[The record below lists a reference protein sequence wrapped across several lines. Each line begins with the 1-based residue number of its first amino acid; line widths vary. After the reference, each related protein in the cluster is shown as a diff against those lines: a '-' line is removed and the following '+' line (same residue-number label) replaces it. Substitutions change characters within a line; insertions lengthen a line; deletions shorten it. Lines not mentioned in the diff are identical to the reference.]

1 MWHYSSRFHL
11 WVLSGVCLLLL
22 LAGIL
27 NFVNIYLVFMLKRSK
42 EYGISKVFGMRG
54 RTLFLQLWTENVL
67 MVIVALFFAW
77 FLIEMFSGYANRL
90 LESNIMYT
98 AFDWQ
103 LSLAI
108 FILLPLLTTIYPYLK
123 YNYLPPVV
131 SISTIGTSRQSV
143 KTRTLFLFV
152 QYSITLLL
160 IILSLYFSNHLHFL
174 LNTPPGFRTEG
185 ILYADLMPKL
195 PNQWWEDSQEIQNKR
210 WHDREVMEQKLN
222 ECPYIEH

>member
-1 MWHYSSRFHL
+1 MDRECPNGYRRLIFR
-11 WVLSGVCLLLL
+11 
-22 LAGIL
+22 
-27 NFVNIYLVFMLKRSK
+27 LV
-42 EYGISKVFGMRG
+42 
-54 RTLFLQLWTENVL
+54 
-67 MVIVALFFAW
+67 
-77 FLIEMFSGYANRL
+77 LIEMFSGYANRL

-152 QYSITLLL
+152 QYSITL
-160 IILSLYFSNHLHFL
+160 
-174 LNTPPGFRTEG
+174 
-185 ILYADLMPKL
+185 
-195 PNQWWEDSQEIQNKR
+195 
-210 WHDREVMEQKLN
+210 
-222 ECPYIEH
+222 